1 MKRRGILGGM
11 IALVLAL
18 VLVLSVSAYAG
29 EPACFL
35 CACSSLKL

>member
-18 VLVLSVSAYAG
+18 VLVLSVSAYA
-29 EPACFL
+29 EAPACFL